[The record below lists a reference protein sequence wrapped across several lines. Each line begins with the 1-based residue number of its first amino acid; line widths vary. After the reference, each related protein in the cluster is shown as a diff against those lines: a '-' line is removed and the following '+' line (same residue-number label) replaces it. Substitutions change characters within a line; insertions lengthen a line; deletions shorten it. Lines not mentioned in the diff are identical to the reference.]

1 MSSTRTGQ
9 NIDPQ
14 PLPDAEARTVPR
26 PKTAAT
32 RLSVEELEEVES
44 AAKRDGK
51 SQAEWIRDTVLREAR
66 QRSAA
71 SVELVLAEL
80 SANRTIPD
88 QIAQQVSRTTQEVS
102 RLVSQSADQALAR
115 IEAGAVKAVRNAAV
129 SEVGAKIESAIV
141 GPMATI
147 EEALR
152 KLKSSAEHAETAS
165 NHWRSFTNI
174 FRWQQLAIA
183 VLVGIV
189 IGGAGTWYFA
199 SLPLKEA
206 ADYILLLKNAPASPQ
221 NATQSTP
228 SAPHHIQ
235 HNQKPKS
242 VEEPQPQ
249 VEAAPVTQQP

>member
-9 NIDPQ
+9 NLDSQ
-14 PLPDAEARTVPR
+14 PLPEAGARTNSR
-26 PKTAAT
+26 DKSAGT
-32 RLSVEELEEVES
+32 RLSIEELEEVES
-44 AAKRDGK
+44 AAKRSGK

-66 QRSAA
+66 QRSA

-80 SANRTIPD
+80 SANRAIPD

-165 NHWRSFTNI
+165 NHWRSFTKI

-183 VLVGIV
+183 VLAGIV

-206 ADYILLLKNAPASPQ
+206 AEYILLLKNAPASPQ

>member
-66 QRSAA
+66 QRSA

-80 SANRTIPD
+80 SANRAIPD
-88 QIAQQVSRTTQEVS
+88 QIAQQVNRTTQEVS

-165 NHWRSFTNI
+165 NHWRSFTKI

-183 VLVGIV
+183 VLAGIV

-206 ADYILLLKNAPASPQ
+206 AEYILLLKNAPASPP
-221 NATQSTP
+221 NATQNTPSTP
-228 SAPHHIQ
+228 HHPAR
-235 HNQKPKS
+235 NQKPKS
-242 VEEPQPQ
+242 TQEPQPQ

>member
-14 PLPDAEARTVPR
+14 PIPDAEARTVPR

-66 QRSAA
+66 QRSA
-71 SVELVLAEL
+71 SVDLVLAEL
-80 SANRTIPD
+80 SANRVIPD

-129 SEVGAKIESAIV
+129 SEVGAKIGSAIV
-141 GPMATI
+141 GPMETI

-152 KLKSSAEHAETAS
+152 KLKSSADHAETAS

-183 VLVGIV
+183 VLAGIV

-206 ADYILLLKNAPASPQ
+206 AEYILLLKHAPASPQ

-228 SAPHHIQ
+228 PASHHIQ
-235 HNQKPKS
+235 HNQKPRS
-242 VEEPQPQ
+242 TQETQPQ
-249 VEAAPVTQQP
+249 TEAAPVTQQP

>member
-66 QRSAA
+66 QRSA
-71 SVELVLAEL
+71 SVDLVLAEL
-80 SANRTIPD
+80 SANRAIPD

-102 RLVSQSADQALAR
+102 RLVSQSADQALGR

-129 SEVGAKIESAIV
+129 SEVGAKIGSAIV

-165 NHWRSFTNI
+165 NHWRSFTKI

-183 VLVGIV
+183 VFAGIV

-206 ADYILLLKNAPASPQ
+206 AEYILLLKNAPASPP
-221 NATQSTP
+221 NATQNTP
-228 SAPHHIQ
+228 STPHHIQ

>member
-66 QRSAA
+66 QRSA

-80 SANRTIPD
+80 SANRAIPD
-88 QIAQQVSRTTQEVS
+88 QIAQQVNRTTQEVS

-165 NHWRSFTNI
+165 NHWRSFTKI

-183 VLVGIV
+183 VLAGIV

-206 ADYILLLKNAPASPQ
+206 AEYILLLKNAPASPQ
-221 NATQSTP
+221 DATQNTP
-228 SAPHHIQ
+228 PASHHPAR
-235 HNQKPKS
+235 NQKPKS
-242 VEEPQPQ
+242 TQEPQPQ

>member
-66 QRSAA
+66 QRSA
-71 SVELVLAEL
+71 SVDLVLAEL
-80 SANRTIPD
+80 SANRAIPD

-141 GPMATI
+141 GPVATI

-165 NHWRSFTNI
+165 NHWRSFTKI

-183 VLVGIV
+183 VLAGIV

-206 ADYILLLKNAPASPQ
+206 ADYILLLKNAPVSPQ
-221 NATQSTP
+221 DATQNTP
-228 SAPHHIQ
+228 PASHHPAR
-235 HNQKPKS
+235 NQKPKS
-242 VEEPQPQ
+242 TQEPQPQ

>member
-14 PLPDAEARTVPR
+14 PPPDAEARTVPR
-26 PKTAAT
+26 PKSAGT
-32 RLSVEELEEVES
+32 RLSIEELEEVES
-44 AAKRDGK
+44 AAKRSGK
-51 SQAEWIRDTVLREAR
+51 SLAEWFRDTVLREAR
-66 QRSAA
+66 QRSA

-80 SANRTIPD
+80 SANRAIPD

-165 NHWRSFTNI
+165 NHWRSFTKI

-183 VLVGIV
+183 VLAGIV

-206 ADYILLLKNAPASPQ
+206 AEYILLLKNAPASPQ

-242 VEEPQPQ
+242 TQETQPQ
-249 VEAAPVTQQP
+249 TEAAPVTQQP

>member
-66 QRSAA
+66 QRSA
-71 SVELVLAEL
+71 SVDLVLAEL
-80 SANRTIPD
+80 SANRAIPD

-102 RLVSQSADQALAR
+102 RLVSQSADQALGR

-165 NHWRSFTNI
+165 NHWRSFTKI

-183 VLVGIV
+183 VLAGIV

-206 ADYILLLKNAPASPQ
+206 ADYILLLKNAPASPP
-221 NATQSTP
+221 NAPQSTP
-228 SAPHHIQ
+228 PASHHIQ

-242 VEEPQPQ
+242 TQETQPQ
-249 VEAAPVTQQP
+249 TEAAPVTQQP

>member
-14 PLPDAEARTVPR
+14 PIPDAEARTVPR
-26 PKTAAT
+26 DKTAAT
-32 RLSVEELEEVES
+32 RLSPDELEEVES

-51 SQAEWIRDTVLREAR
+51 TLAVWLRDTALREAR
-66 QRSAA
+66 QRSA
-71 SVELVLAEL
+71 SVDLVLAEL

-102 RLVSQSADQALAR
+102 RLVGQSADKALAR
-115 IEAGAVKAVRNAAV
+115 IEAGAEKAIRKAAV
-129 SEVGAKIESAIV
+129 SEVGAQIESAIA
-141 GPMATI
+141 GPMAIT

-152 KLKSSAEHAETAS
+152 KLRSSAVHAETAS
-165 NHWRSFTNI
+165 SSWRSFTNI

-183 VLVGIV
+183 VLVGVV

-199 SLPLKEA
+199 SRPLKEA
-206 ADYILLLKNAPASPQ
+206 ADYILLLKNAPASPP
-221 NATQSTP
+221 NAPQSNP
-228 SAPHHIQ
+228 PASHHIQ

-242 VEEPQPQ
+242 TQETQPQ
-249 VEAAPVTQQP
+249 TEAAPVTQQP

>member
-1 MSSTRTGQ
+1 MSGTRTGQ
-9 NIDPQ
+9 NLDSQ
-14 PLPDAEARTVPR
+14 PLPEAGARTNSR
-26 PKTAAT
+26 DKSAGT

-51 SQAEWIRDTVLREAR
+51 SLAEWFRDTVLREAR
-66 QRSAA
+66 QRSA

-80 SANRTIPD
+80 SANRAIPD

-129 SEVGAKIESAIV
+129 SEVGAKIGSAIV

-183 VLVGIV
+183 VLAGIV

-206 ADYILLLKNAPASPQ
+206 AEYILLLKNAPASPP
-221 NATQSTP
+221 NAPQSTP
-228 SAPHHIQ
+228 PASHHIQ

-242 VEEPQPQ
+242 TQETQPQ
-249 VEAAPVTQQP
+249 TEAAPVTQQP

>member
-66 QRSAA
+66 QRSA
-71 SVELVLAEL
+71 SVELILAEL
-80 SANRTIPD
+80 SANRAIPD

-141 GPMATI
+141 GPVATI

-165 NHWRSFTNI
+165 NHWRSFTKI
-174 FRWQQLAIA
+174 FRWQQLGIA
-183 VLVGIV
+183 VLAGIV

-206 ADYILLLKNAPASPQ
+206 ADYILLLKNAPASPP
-221 NATQSTP
+221 NATQNTP
-228 SAPHHIQ
+228 STPHHIQ

>member
-14 PLPDAEARTVPR
+14 PIPDAEARTVPR

-66 QRSAA
+66 QRSA
-71 SVELVLAEL
+71 SVDLVLAEL
-80 SANRTIPD
+80 SANRVIPG

-129 SEVGAKIESAIV
+129 SEVGAKIGSAIV

-183 VLVGIV
+183 VLAGIV

-206 ADYILLLKNAPASPQ
+206 ADYILLLKNAPASPP
-221 NATQSTP
+221 NAPQSTP
-228 SAPHHIQ
+228 PASHHIQ

>member
-66 QRSAA
+66 QRSA
-71 SVELVLAEL
+71 SVDLVLAEL
-80 SANRTIPD
+80 SANRVIPD

-115 IEAGAVKAVRNAAV
+115 IEDGAVKAIRNATV
-129 SEVGAKIESAIV
+129 REVGAKIESAIA
-141 GPMATI
+141 GPMAIT

-152 KLKSSAEHAETAS
+152 KLRSSAERAETAS
-165 NHWRSFTNI
+165 SSWRSFTNI

-199 SLPLKEA
+199 SGPLKEA
-206 ADYILLLKNAPASPQ
+206 AEYILLIKHAPASPQ

-228 SAPHHIQ
+228 PAPHHPAPK
-235 HNQKPKS
+235 QKPRS
-242 VEEPQPQ
+242 SNGTPSQT
-249 VEAAPVTQQP
+249 EAAPAQQQ

>member
-66 QRSAA
+66 QRSA
-71 SVELVLAEL
+71 SVDLVLAEL
-80 SANRTIPD
+80 SANRVIPD

-102 RLVSQSADQALAR
+102 RLVGQSADQALAR
-115 IEAGAVKAVRNAAV
+115 IEAGAEKAIRKAAV

-141 GPMATI
+141 GPMRTL

-152 KLKSSAEHAETAS
+152 KLRSSAVHAETAS
-165 NHWRSFTNI
+165 SSWRSFTNI

-206 ADYILLLKNAPASPQ
+206 AEYILLLKNAPASPQ
-221 NATQSTP
+221 DATQNTP
-228 SAPHHIQ
+228 PASHHPAR
-235 HNQKPKS
+235 NQKPKS
-242 VEEPQPQ
+242 TQEPQPQ

>member
-1 MSSTRTGQ
+1 MSGTRTGQ
-9 NIDPQ
+9 NLDSQ
-14 PLPDAEARTVPR
+14 PLPEAGARTNSR
-26 PKTAAT
+26 DKSAGT

-51 SQAEWIRDTVLREAR
+51 SLAEWFRDTVLREAR
-66 QRSAA
+66 QRSA

-80 SANRTIPD
+80 SANRAIPD

-165 NHWRSFTNI
+165 NHWRSFTKI

-183 VLVGIV
+183 VFAGIV

-206 ADYILLLKNAPASPQ
+206 AEYILLLKNAPASPP
-221 NATQSTP
+221 NATQNTP
-228 SAPHHIQ
+228 PTPHHIQ

-242 VEEPQPQ
+242 TQETQPQ
-249 VEAAPVTQQP
+249 TEAAPVTQQP

>member
-1 MSSTRTGQ
+1 MSTTRTGHDSDTQ
-9 NIDPQ
+9 ALATTGAKTI
-14 PLPDAEARTVPR
+14 LRAKTV
-26 PKTAAT
+26 AT
-32 RLSVEELEEVES
+32 RLSTEELEEVES

-66 QRSAA
+66 QRSA

-80 SANRTIPD
+80 SANRAIPD

-183 VLVGIV
+183 VLAGIV

-221 NATQSTP
+221 NATQNTP
-228 SAPHHIQ
+228 PASHHIQ

>member
-14 PLPDAEARTVPR
+14 PIPDAEARTVQR

-66 QRSAA
+66 QRSA
-71 SVELVLAEL
+71 SVDLVLAEL
-80 SANRTIPD
+80 SANRVIPD

-115 IEAGAVKAVRNAAV
+115 IEDGAVKAIRNATV
-129 SEVGAKIESAIV
+129 REVGAKIESAIA
-141 GPMATI
+141 GPMAIT

-152 KLKSSAEHAETAS
+152 KLRSSAERAETAS
-165 NHWRSFTNI
+165 SSWRSFTNI

-183 VLVGIV
+183 VLVGVV

-199 SLPLKEA
+199 SRPLKEA
-206 ADYILLLKNAPASPQ
+206 ADYILLIKHAPASPQ

-228 SAPHHIQ
+228 PASHHPAPK
-235 HNQKPKS
+235 QKPRS
-242 VEEPQPQ
+242 SNGTPSQT
-249 VEAAPVTQQP
+249 EAAPAQQQ

>member
-66 QRSAA
+66 QRSA
-71 SVELVLAEL
+71 SVDLVLAEL
-80 SANRTIPD
+80 SANRVIPD

-102 RLVSQSADQALAR
+102 RLVGQSADQALAR
-115 IEAGAVKAVRNAAV
+115 IEAGAEKAIRKAAV
-129 SEVGAKIESAIV
+129 SEVGAKIERAIV
-141 GPMATI
+141 GPMTTI

-152 KLKSSAEHAETAS
+152 KLRSSAVHAETAS
-165 NHWRSFTNI
+165 SSWRSFTDI

-199 SLPLKEA
+199 SGPLKEA
-206 ADYILLLKNAPASPQ
+206 AEYILLLKHAPASPQ

-228 SAPHHIQ
+228 PAPHHPGK
-235 HNQKPKS
+235 NQKSKS
-242 VEEPQPQ
+242 TQEPQPQ

>member
-14 PLPDAEARTVPR
+14 PIPDAEARTVPR

-66 QRSAA
+66 QRSA
-71 SVELVLAEL
+71 SVDLVLAEL
-80 SANRTIPD
+80 SANRVIPD

-102 RLVSQSADQALAR
+102 RLVGQSADQALAR
-115 IEAGAVKAVRNAAV
+115 IEDGAVKAIRNATV
-129 SEVGAKIESAIV
+129 REVGAKIESAIA
-141 GPMATI
+141 GPMAIT

-152 KLKSSAEHAETAS
+152 KLRSSAERAETAS
-165 NHWRSFTNI
+165 SSWRSFTNI

-228 SAPHHIQ
+228 PAPHHPAPK
-235 HNQKPKS
+235 QKPRSSKGTPS
-242 VEEPQPQ
+242 QT
-249 VEAAPVTQQP
+249 EAAPAQQQ

>member
-66 QRSAA
+66 QRSA

-80 SANRTIPD
+80 SANRAIPD

-129 SEVGAKIESAIV
+129 SEVGAKIGSAIV

-165 NHWRSFTNI
+165 NHWRSFTKI

-183 VLVGIV
+183 VLAGIV

-206 ADYILLLKNAPASPQ
+206 AEYILLLKNAPASPQ
-221 NATQSTP
+221 DATQNTP
-228 SAPHHIQ
+228 PASHHPAR
-235 HNQKPKS
+235 NQKPKS
-242 VEEPQPQ
+242 TQEPQPQ

>member
-66 QRSAA
+66 QRSA

-80 SANRTIPD
+80 SANRAIPD

-165 NHWRSFTNI
+165 NHWRSFTRI

-183 VLVGIV
+183 VLAGIV

-206 ADYILLLKNAPASPQ
+206 ADYILLLKNAPASPP
-221 NATQSTP
+221 NAPQSTP
-228 SAPHHIQ
+228 PASHHIQ

-242 VEEPQPQ
+242 TQETQPQ
-249 VEAAPVTQQP
+249 TEAAPVTQQP

>member
-14 PLPDAEARTVPR
+14 PIPDAEARTVPR

-66 QRSAA
+66 QRSA
-71 SVELVLAEL
+71 SVDLVLAEL
-80 SANRTIPD
+80 SANRVIPD

-115 IEAGAVKAVRNAAV
+115 IEDGAVKAIRNATV
-129 SEVGAKIESAIV
+129 REVGAKIESAIA
-141 GPMATI
+141 GPMAIT

-152 KLKSSAEHAETAS
+152 KLRSSAERAETAS
-165 NHWRSFTNI
+165 SSWRSFTDI

-228 SAPHHIQ
+228 PAPHHPGK
-235 HNQKPKS
+235 NQKSKS
-242 VEEPQPQ
+242 TQEPQPQ
-249 VEAAPVTQQP
+249 VEAVPVTQQP